1 MYILEAEYVRMIEVT
16 ATDLRKDLFNILD
29 RMVET
34 GEDLR
39 VKRKGKN
46 ALTLSARVV
55 SSNVIELRAARFD
68 AAMAMGVREDDTD
81 YDPGD
86 ITDGAHLDWSPED
99 NSH

>member
-1 MYILEAEYVRMIEVT
+1 MIEVT

-39 VKRKGKN
+39 VKRKGKT
-46 ALTLSARVV
+46 ALVFTARLVPDTKMDQ
-55 SSNVIELRAARFD
+55 RAARFD
-68 AAMAMGVREDDTD
+68 AAMAMGVRDNDTE

-86 ITDGAHLDWSPED
+86 ITDGSHLNWTAED
-99 NSH
+99 TPR